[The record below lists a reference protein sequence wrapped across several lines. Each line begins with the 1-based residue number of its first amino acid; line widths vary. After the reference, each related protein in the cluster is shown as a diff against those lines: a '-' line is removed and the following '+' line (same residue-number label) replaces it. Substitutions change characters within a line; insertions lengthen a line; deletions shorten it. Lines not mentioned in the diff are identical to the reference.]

1 MDNIVYT
8 KYIPMKD
15 KLLTIKVTQEEKSL
29 LKKLAKEEGHN
40 SVAGFIMWL
49 IHQFKSGKLVRKR

>member
-1 MDNIVYT
+1 MV
-8 KYIPMKD
+8 KD
-15 KLLTIKVTQEEKSL
+15 KLLTIKVTEEEKAG

-49 IHQFKSGKLVRKR
+49 IRQYEKGKLRKGK